1 MVMVSDPH
9 IGKENVGKISE
20 RIIANELEACGFLVR
35 DLNLE
40 GISANADLLAIKD
53 QSVWQIQVKGS
64 TYNETYPNN
73 GWWFQYGYCHEEH
86 ILNPDA
92 RMFNRAKGPL
102 KANVVAMV
110 CVRSP
115 HEYQCIILPVEGAEF
130 AAKIN
135 LDYAYR
141 TKKKDGKSKKPNKV
155 WFCEFISERS
165 EYSAQM
171 KEEWKTLE
179 PFLIDR
185 SREDLKGKGKD
196 EAREKRKLDADK
208 VSSVIARAFELKSA
222 SDPSLRG

>member
-1 MVMVSDPH
+1 MFDQH

-53 QSVWQIQVKGS
+53 QFVWQVQVKGS

-73 GWWFQYGYCHEEH
+73 GWWFQYGYCREEH
-86 ILNPDA
+86 IHNPDA
-92 RMFNRAKGPL
+92 KMFNRRKGPF
-102 KANVVAMV
+102 KADVVAMV

-115 HEYQCIILPVEGAEF
+115 YEYQSIILPVEDAEA

-141 TKKKDGKSKKPNKV
+141 TKKRDGTEKKPNKV
-155 WFCEFISERS
+155 WFCRYISERA
-165 EYSAQM
+165 EYKVQQ
-171 KEEWKTLE
+171 KEEWKMLE

-185 SREDLKGKGKD
+185 SRQDLKGKGK
-196 EAREKRKLDADK
+196 EEVREKRKQDAEE
-208 VSSVIARAFELKSA
+208 VSSIIARAFEPKNA
-222 SDPSLRG
+222 SNSPLGG

>member
-1 MVMVSDPH
+1 MFDLH

-53 QSVWQIQVKGS
+53 QFVWQVQVKGS
-64 TYNETYPNN
+64 TYDETYPNN

-86 ILNPDA
+86 IHNPDA
-92 RMFNRAKGPL
+92 KMFNRAKGPFE
-102 KANVVAMV
+102 ANVVAMV

-115 HEYQCIILPVEGAEF
+115 YEYQCIFLPVEYAEV

-141 TKKKDGKSKKPNKV
+141 TKKKDETDKKPNKV
-155 WFCEFISERS
+155 WFCGFISERS
-165 EYSAQM
+165 EYKAQM

-185 SREDLKGKGKD
+185 SRQDFKGKGKD
-196 EAREKRKLDADK
+196 EVKEMRKQDAEK
-208 VSSVIARAFELKSA
+208 VSSIIARAFGPKNA
-222 SDPSLRG
+222 SNIPNGG